1 MIGVLNQTNQMY
13 KQYLNQD
20 SIVIKNQHFKLG
32 QSYIKPAVTVDI
44 QQHLNILFKER
55 RDLYIEYKL
64 LQDKILF
71 GTNPS
76 SFRKQFEDVHQNIH
90 AIQKQIDDVYD
101 YYDTITE
108 PKPDINQPLKDQVEN
123 LYSSLEPTTI
133 PQYIKQFKKLKTKEK
148 QYEEPYVPDYVVLQ
162 APSLVNAPAPAPAPT
177 KPKTKINKISP
188 KPTLDNVNAQV
199 IKNKIKDLIKHKF
212 KPQNFEQC
220 ASQKRSQPYF
230 MKKEDILETISNNPE
245 LEKTMPPN
253 YKSMSKENL
262 CKILFP

>member
-1 MIGVLNQTNQMY
+1 MIGVLNQTNQIY

-20 SIVIKNQHFKLG
+20 SIVIKNHHFKLG
-32 QSYIKPAVTVDI
+32 QKHIKPAVTVDI
-44 QQHLNILFKER
+44 QQHLNNLFKER

-71 GTNPS
+71 GANPS
-76 SFRKQFEDVHQNIH
+76 TFRKQFEDVHQNIY
-90 AIQKQIDDVYD
+90 AIQKHIDDVYD
-101 YYDTITE
+101 YYDAITE
-108 PKPDINQPLKDQVEN
+108 PKPDPNQPLKDQVEN
-123 LYSSLEPTTI
+123 LYNSLEASTI

-148 QYEEPYVPDYVVLQ
+148 QYEEPYVPDYVVLE
-162 APSLVNAPAPAPAPT
+162 APSIVNAPAPAPT
-177 KPKTKINKISP
+177 KPKTKINKNSP
-188 KPTLDNVNAQV
+188 KQTLDNINAQV
-199 IKNKIKDLIKHKF
+199 IKNKIKDLIKQKL
-212 KPQNFEQC
+212 KPKNFEEC